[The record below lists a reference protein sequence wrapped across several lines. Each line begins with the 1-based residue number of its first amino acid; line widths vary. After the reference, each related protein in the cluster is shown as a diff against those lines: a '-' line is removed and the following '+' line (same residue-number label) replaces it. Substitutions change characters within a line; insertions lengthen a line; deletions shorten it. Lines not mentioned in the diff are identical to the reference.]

1 MSILNVQ
8 FTDDTQ
14 TIINGYF
21 NCAQDPSVYKN
32 LGVVDAADVRWKVF
46 YDGLP
51 VSVSEILPAPTA
63 AE

>member
-1 MSILNVQ
+1 MTILNVQ

-14 TIINGYF
+14 TVINGYF

-32 LGVVDAADVRWKVF
+32 MGEVDANDARWKIF

-51 VSVSEILPAPTA
+51 VSISGILPAPTA
-63 AE
+63 A